1 MSCPILG
8 KINLFQ
14 NVLMLD
20 FGKYTAKLKRCVIRK
35 DNIQSMVI
43 ITKKADGNI
52 FFTDSFYSLH

>member
-1 MSCPILG
+1 MSCPILD

-43 ITKKADGNI
+43 ITK
-52 FFTDSFYSLH
+52 